1 MNWMIRLYPA
11 AWQQRYGEEFAVAL
25 SHQRA
30 SMGLMVD
37 VLGGAVD
44 AWLHPRL
51 YKEIKQGEMTMT
63 NQKENEMN
71 GTNALIKRCAAGGP
85 KLTSREQIIAGIW
98 TAMATLLISAAYVS
112 LRKIYHG
119 IPAVE
124 ALGYMAVPGMY
135 LLFLQT
141 AYLRK
146 HSWGTQAATITGIL
160 GTLYL
165 IFWGACAIA
174 VRL

>member
-11 AWQQRYGEEFAVAL
+11 AWQQRYGEEFAEAL

-63 NQKENEMN
+63 NQMENEMN
-71 GTNALIKRCAAGGP
+71 GANAMAMIRRCAVGGP
-85 KLTSREQIIAGIW
+85 RLSQRDQLVAGIW
-98 TAMATLLISAAYVS
+98 TAAGMLTLSTLYVV
-112 LRKIYHG
+112 LRRLYHG
-119 IPAVE
+119 TPAVE
-124 ALGYMAVPGMY
+124 ALGYTAMPGVYVLY
-135 LLFLQT
+135 LQM
-141 AYLRK
+141 AYLRNRPLL
-146 HSWGTQAATITGIL
+146 TQASIVVGVL

-165 IFWGACAIA
+165 ALFAICAVA
-174 VRL
+174 